1 MAEQPDSSGPSA
13 IELVRAQLVGDE
25 LRCTVVNPFD
35 DPSLWGVVLADLAR
49 VVAQKFQEHE
59 GKDPDA
65 TLRSI
70 RDAFEQ
76 TLSEPAPTEGLND

>member
-1 MAEQPDSSGPSA
+1 MAEQPDSSSPTA

-25 LRCTVVNPFD
+25 LRCTVVNAFE
-35 DPSLWGVVLADLAR
+35 DPSQWGVVLADLAR

-59 GKDPDA
+59 GLEPDA

-76 TLSEPAPTEGLND
+76 TLNEPAPMEGLND